1 MKNHTCHCLMQLPGT
16 VLRFCVPATP
26 KQAVEG
32 CCPCCL
38 VRWRAGVGKGNIR
51 RVKRSGPRHRP
62 TPPRPPTTSRAH
74 HHHHHSQQQHR
85 PPGTITHLH
94 HQHITTTS
102 IYLLAHPSIAANLP
116 CRPSPIYLKLP
127 LYQELLPSS
136 SCRSAEAPRPCR
148 GSWSCC
154 MSLTMRIASR
164 MRC

>member
-1 MKNHTCHCLMQLPGT
+1 MVHVKKAVIYVAIMKNRKCHCLMQLPGT

-26 KQAVEG
+26 KEAVEG

-38 VRWRAGVGKGNIR
+38 VRWRAGVGNIR

-85 PPGTITHLH
+85 PPGTITHYLH
-94 HQHITTTS
+94 HQHITTATTS

-127 LYQELLPSS
+127 L
-136 SCRSAEAPRPCR
+136 
-148 GSWSCC
+148 
-154 MSLTMRIASR
+154 
-164 MRC
+164 